1 MERGRQSYREDPDV
15 RDPSD
20 GALLE
25 PQPSLAE
32 ELAAIPYEPLLP
44 AEKWLIGVSLFLG
57 VTLLAIL
64 SWAAPTFFPAAP
76 SSASPASRAVGSQP
90 KAPSTSR

>member
-1 MERGRQSYREDPDV
+1 MERGRRSYREDPDL

-20 GALLE
+20 DAPME
-25 PQPSLAE
+25 PEPSLAE

-44 AEKWLIGVSLFLG
+44 AEKWLIGVSLILG

-64 SWAAPTFFPAAP
+64 AWA
-76 SSASPASRAVGSQP
+76 VP
-90 KAPSTSR
+90 KFA

>member
-1 MERGRQSYREDPDV
+1 M

-20 GALLE
+20 GALIE

-44 AEKWLIGVSLFLG
+44 AEKWLIGVSLILG
-57 VTLLAIL
+57 VTLLAVL
-64 SWAAPTFFPAAP
+64 SWAAPIFFPVAP
-76 SSASPASRAVGSQP
+76 SSASRAADSQP
-90 KAPSTSR
+90 KASSTTK